1 MWRRSTKQS
10 GSSSRPERDVRDR
23 ASRLLWPVL
32 GLPAIVWIV
41 LFLLIPFY
49 VVLCVAFGAVDPV
62 FRTPI
67 PIWNPL
73 EWQLGQISVVWSRLV
88 GPDNFYLPA
97 VLRTLLYVVIAV
109 ASCLVIAFPV
119 AYFTAR
125 HAGRY
130 RGLVLALL
138 IAPFW
143 ISYMMRMLAWIN
155 LLQPDG
161 IVTTIITLG
170 GLIPLEIN
178 WLSGN
183 PVTVVL
189 GLIYGY
195 VPYMILPL
203 FASLDRISPSLLE
216 AARDLGASGVS
227 LLRRVI
233 VPMSVPGIVAGSL
246 LIALP
251 MMGDYFTS
259 DMLSKSPSTAMIGN
273 LINLSIVSPGQGGQ
287 AGALLLLVLV
297 ILLVPMV
304 LYTRGNARAQVRS

>member
-1 MWRRSTKQS
+1 MKDRST
-10 GSSSRPERDVRDR
+10 
-23 ASRLLWPVL
+23 RLLWPIL

-41 LFLLIPFY
+41 LFFLVPLY
-49 VVLCVAFGAVDPV
+49 VVLCVAFGAVDPI
-62 FRTPI
+62 FRTPL

-73 EWQLGQISVVWSRLV
+73 EWQFTPVGVVWDRLV

-97 VLRTLLYVVIAV
+97 VLRTLLYVTIAV
-109 ASCLVIAFPV
+109 TSCLLISFPV

-125 HAGRY
+125 YAGKY

-155 LLQPDG
+155 LLQPEG
-161 IVTTIITLG
+161 LVNKVITLG
-170 GLIPLEIN
+170 GLIPLDIN

-183 PVTVVL
+183 PFTVVM

-195 VPYMILPL
+195 IPYMLLPL
-203 FASLDRISPSLLE
+203 FASLDRISPSLIE
-216 AARDLGASGVS
+216 AARDLGATGFD
-227 LLRRVI
+227 LFRRVI
-233 VPMSVPGIVAGSL
+233 LPMSVPGIVAGSL

-273 LINLSIVSPGQGGQ
+273 LINLSIVSPGQAGQ
-287 AGALLLLVLV
+287 AGALLILVLLV
-297 ILLVPMV
+297 LLVPMV
-304 LYTRGNARAQVRS
+304 LYTRSNAKAEVRS

>member
-1 MWRRSTKQS
+1 MPRLA
-10 GSSSRPERDVRDR
+10 DR
-23 ASRLLWPVL
+23 LGRLLWPIL
-32 GLPAIVWIV
+32 GLPAIVWIA
-41 LFLLIPFY
+41 LFFLVPGY
-49 VVLCVAFGAVDPV
+49 VVLCVSFGTVDPV
-62 FRTPI
+62 FRSPV

-73 EWQLGQISVVWSRLV
+73 EWQFTQVGVVWDRLF

-97 VLRTLLYVVIAV
+97 VLRTFAYVAIAV
-109 ASCLVIAFPV
+109 FACLVIAFPV

-125 HAGRY
+125 HAGKY

-161 IVTTIITLG
+161 LVNAVITLG
-170 GLIPLEIN
+170 GIIPLEVN

-183 PVTVVL
+183 PFTVVM

-195 VPYMILPL
+195 VPYMLLPL
-203 FASLDRISPSLLE
+203 FAALDRISPSLIE
-216 AARDLGASGVS
+216 AARDLGAGSFD
-227 LLRRVI
+227 LFRRVI
-233 VPMSVPGIVAGSL
+233 LPMSVPGILAGTL

-251 MMGDYFTS
+251 MMGDYFTT

-273 LINLSIVSPGQGGQ
+273 LINLSIVSPGQSGQ
-287 AGALLLLVLV
+287 AGALLIILLLVLL
-297 ILLVPMV
+297 IPMV
-304 LYTRGNARAQVRS
+304 LYTRSNARAEVRS

>member
-1 MWRRSTKQS
+1 MKDRST
-10 GSSSRPERDVRDR
+10 
-23 ASRLLWPVL
+23 RLLWPIL
-32 GLPAIVWIV
+32 GLPAIVWIG
-41 LFLLIPFY
+41 LFFLVPLY
-49 VVLCVAFGAVDPV
+49 VVLCVAFGTVDPI

-73 EWQLGQISVVWSRLV
+73 EWQFTQVEVVWDRLF
-88 GPDNFYLPA
+88 GPNNFYLPA
-97 VLRTLLYVVIAV
+97 VLRTFAYVAIAV
-109 ASCLVIAFPV
+109 SACLVISFPV

-125 HAGRY
+125 YAGKY

-161 IVTTIITLG
+161 LVNKIITLG

-183 PVTVVL
+183 PFTVVM

-195 VPYMILPL
+195 VPYMLLPL
-203 FASLDRISPSLLE
+203 FASLDRINPSLLE
-216 AARDLGASGVS
+216 AARDMGAGGFDVF
-227 LLRRVI
+227 RRVI
-233 VPMSVPGIVAGSL
+233 LPLSVPGIVAGSL

-273 LINLSIVSPGQGGQ
+273 LINLSIVAPGQAGQ
-287 AGALLLLVLV
+287 AGALLILVLLV
-297 ILLVPMV
+297 LLVPMV
-304 LYTRGNARAQVRS
+304 LYTRSNARAEVRS

>member
-1 MWRRSTKQS
+1 MKDRST
-10 GSSSRPERDVRDR
+10 
-23 ASRLLWPVL
+23 RLLWPIL
-32 GLPAIVWIV
+32 GLPAIVWIA
-41 LFLLIPFY
+41 LFFLVPLY
-49 VVLCVAFGAVDPV
+49 VVLCVAFGTVDPV

-73 EWQLGQISVVWSRLV
+73 EWQFTQVEVVWDRLF

-97 VLRTLLYVVIAV
+97 VLRTFAYVAIAV
-109 ASCLVIAFPV
+109 SACLVISFPV
-119 AYFTAR
+119 AYFAAR
-125 HAGRY
+125 HAGKY

-155 LLQPDG
+155 LLQPEG
-161 IVTTIITLG
+161 LVNKIITLG

-183 PVTVVL
+183 PFTVVM

-195 VPYMILPL
+195 VPYMLLPL
-203 FASLDRISPSLLE
+203 FASLDRINPSLLE
-216 AARDLGASGVS
+216 AARDMGAGGFDVF
-227 LLRRVI
+227 RRVI
-233 VPMSVPGIVAGSL
+233 LPLSVPGIVAGSL

-273 LINLSIVSPGQGGQ
+273 LINLSIVAPGQ
-287 AGALLLLVLV
+287 AGQAAALLLLVLV
-297 ILLVPMV
+297 VLLVPMV
-304 LYTRGNARAQVRS
+304 LYTRSNARAEVRS

>member
-1 MWRRSTKQS
+1 MQ
-10 GSSSRPERDVRDR
+10 DR
-23 ASRLLWPVL
+23 LSRLLWPVL
-32 GLPAIVWIV
+32 GLPVIVWIA
-41 LFLLIPFY
+41 LFFLVPFY
-49 VVLCVAFGAVDPV
+49 VVLCVAFGTVDPV
-62 FRTPI
+62 FRTPV

-73 EWQLGQISVVWSRLV
+73 EWQFTQVQVVWDRLF
-88 GPDNFYLPA
+88 GPDNFYLPS
-97 VLRTLLYVVIAV
+97 VLRTLMYVAIAV
-109 ASCLVIAFPV
+109 VSCLIIAFPV

-125 HAGRY
+125 YAGRR

-161 IVTTIITLG
+161 LVNKIITLG
-170 GLIPLEIN
+170 GALPIEVN

-183 PVTVVL
+183 PFTVVM

-203 FASLDRISPSLLE
+203 FVALDRISPSLLE
-216 AARDLGASGVS
+216 AGRDLGAGGFD
-227 LLRRVI
+227 LFRRVI
-233 VPMSVPGIVAGSL
+233 LPMSLPGVLAGTL

-259 DMLSKSPSTAMIGN
+259 DMLSKSPSTSMIGN
-273 LINLSIVSPGQGGQ
+273 LINLSIVAPGQAGQ
-287 AGALLLLVLV
+287 AGALLILVLL
-297 ILLVPMV
+297 ILLVPMIV
-304 LYTRGNARAQVRS
+304 YTRSNARAEVRS